1 MTSTRPPGR
10 ERARIREVDWET
22 FRTIASS
29 AGAALPI
36 EQTAVWDSFDITAQ
50 GREPWGRVV
59 YRDRRGRD
67 RALVS
72 LARMSVRGFP
82 YLWARHGPVWLG
94 AEPTAGEEQELRDL
108 LTRGVGRRDPRV
120 VFLRLHA
127 ASPGPDCHELLQT
140 MTYDRTVI
148 IDLDHPDDEA
158 LLASFKPRGRR
169 DVRKALRNE
178 ELTFHDE
185 TSQAE
190 DVFGELYEIL
200 TETGERDGFRAAP
213 EETYRTMLRAL
224 GPGHARLF
232 VARRR
237 GQEALAWSLV
247 TVYGD
252 GAVRYYAG
260 SSAAGRRMRATDALL
275 YREACL
281 LRAEGV
287 RHYDLMGVDS
297 ERVPELAGVREFKS
311 KFAPQGPVDVPGAW
325 DVPVRPLLHTALVK
339 AMGLKWGLKRGL
351 DRQAGK
357 SGESDGKGGG
367 GGGKGRKGSEP
378 GSGR

>member
-1 MTSTRPPGR
+1 MTSKTPPGSA
-10 ERARIREVDWET
+10 RAHLREVDWET
-22 FRTIASS
+22 FRAIAAK
-29 AGAALPI
+29 AGTTLPI

-59 YRDRRGRD
+59 LRDARGQD

-72 LARMSVRGFP
+72 MARMSVRGFR

-94 AEPTAGEEQELRDL
+94 PEPTAREEQELRTL
-108 LTRGVGRRDPRV
+108 LVRGVRRRDPRV
-120 VFLRLHA
+120 VFVRMHA
-127 ASPGPDCHELLQT
+127 AHPGEDCHELLQT

-148 IDLDHPDDEA
+148 IDLDRDDDEA

-178 ELTFHDE
+178 ELTLHEE
-185 TSQAE
+185 TAQAE

-200 TETGERDGFRAAP
+200 TETGQRDGFRAAP
-213 EETYRTMLRAL
+213 RETYQTMLHAL

-232 VARRR
+232 VARRQ

-252 GAVRYYAG
+252 GALRYYAG
-260 SSAAGRRMRATDALL
+260 SSAAGRRLRATDALL

-287 RHYDLMGVDS
+287 RRYDLMGVDS
-297 ERVPELAGVREFKS
+297 PRVPELAGVREFKS
-311 KFAPQGPVDVPGAW
+311 KFTTQGPVDVPGAW
-325 DVPVRPLLHTALVK
+325 DVPVRPLVHKALVR
-339 AMGLKWGLKRGL
+339 AMSLKWGLKRGL
-351 DRQAGK
+351 AK
-357 SGESDGKGGG
+357 SEDVPAA
-367 GGGKGRKGSEP
+367 R
-378 GSGR
+378 RR